1 MLERNEVINV
11 IKLSK
16 MSEAKTFFE
25 DLIKNVAGA
34 KIKSISSSNPFF
46 NSHRGYRKYEDKD
59 SVYIVFENGQCLII
73 DYLFVD
79 SLCVNFHPLTDEEKT
94 DLENRS
100 IKDFFNCS
108 VDIHGWVKN
117 DNGESVVGDVERT
130 EIIALEYDSI
140 SSIELRSVTKE
151 YLKWIDD
158 DIDYVS
164 PSNETFDQI
173 KFVMSNGN
181 TFVVCADDAD
191 ADGYVVVWST
201 EAKETTVT
209 YNQ

>member
-1 MLERNEVINV
+1 M
-11 IKLSK
+11 
-16 MSEAKTFFE
+16 
-25 DLIKNVAGA
+25 
-34 KIKSISSSNPFF
+34 
-46 NSHRGYRKYEDKD
+46 
-59 SVYIVFENGQCLII
+59 
-73 DYLFVD
+73 
-79 SLCVNFHPLTDEEKT
+79 TDEEKT
-94 DLENRS
+94 YLENRP

-108 VDIHGWVKN
+108 VDIHGWVNN
-117 DNGESVVGDVERT
+117 DNGKSVGGDVEST

-151 YLKWIDD
+151 YLKWIDG

-191 ADGYVVVWST
+191 ADGYVMVWST